1 MTKDIKIYDAPM
13 MSLRHLRSFVAV
25 CEEGSFTRAAQR
37 ENATQS
43 GISQHI
49 SALEAALGTPLFER
63 QPGGVIQTAAGQ
75 LFLRRATEALAALE
89 SGRAEVLGLKG
100 ALAGP
105 VRAGLMPTFTRA
117 ALAPVL
123 QRFGQAHPNVRP
135 EILEGYSGALSDQ
148 VRAGWLDFAL
158 VPAGG
163 AMVGLRQSP
172 LARDREM
179 LVCRPGRIP
188 LPHGA
193 PVRLSAIGPLRVAV
207 PGRANAR
214 RPRLEDYFATQNV
227 DLAEVLEID
236 SMLGTLELVA
246 QSDWVAILPGVI
258 CAGDADGRARHVHPL
273 ADPALTSDFVTIEPA
288 RGALSPAA
296 AAFLAEMKAEIL
308 RLTRFE
314 PGSGA
319 NSGPHSA

>member
-1 MTKDIKIYDAPM
+1 MFYDATMPN
-13 MSLRHLRSFVAV
+13 LRHIRSFVAV

-49 SALEAALGTPLFER
+49 AALEAELGTPLFER
-63 QPGGVIQTAAGQ
+63 QPGGALPTPAGQ
-75 LFLRRATEALAALE
+75 IFLRHATRALASLE
-89 SGRAEVLGLKG
+89 AGRAEVLGLKG

-105 VRAGLMPTFTRA
+105 VRAGLMPSFTRA

-123 QRFGQAHPNVRP
+123 QRFGLAHPNVRP
-135 EILEGYSGALSDQ
+135 EIVEGYSGALTDQ
-148 VRAGWLDFAL
+148 VRAGGLDFAL

-163 AMVGLRQSP
+163 AMAGLRQTP

-179 LVCRPGRIP
+179 LVCRPGRIA

-193 PVRLSAIGPLRVAV
+193 PVRLAAIGPLRVAL

-214 RPRLEDYFATQNV
+214 RPRLEAYFAAQNV
-227 DLAEVLEID
+227 PLAEVLEID

-273 ADPALTSDFVTIEPA
+273 TDPGLSADFVTVEPA
-288 RGALSPAA
+288 RSALSPAA
-296 AAFLAEMKAEIL
+296 AAFLADMKAEIL
-308 RLTRFE
+308 RLIRFD

-319 NSGPHSA
+319 GAGSA

>member
-1 MTKDIKIYDAPM
+1 MP
-13 MSLRHLRSFVAV
+13 SLRHLRSFVAV

-49 SALEAALGTPLFER
+49 AALEAELGTPLFDR
-63 QPGGVIQTAAGQ
+63 QPGGALPTPAGEIY
-75 LFLRRATEALAALE
+75 LRHATRALAALD

-105 VRAGLMPTFTRA
+105 VRAGLMPSFTRA

-123 QRFGQAHPNVRP
+123 QRFGLNHPNVRP
-135 EILEGYSGALSDQ
+135 EIIEGYSGALTDL
-148 VRAGWLDFAL
+148 VRMGGLDFAL

-163 AMVGLRQSP
+163 AMTGLRQTP

-179 LVCRPGRIP
+179 LVCRPGRIA

-193 PVRLSAIGPLRVAV
+193 PLPHGTPVRLAALGPLRVAL

-214 RPRLEDYFATQNV
+214 RPRLEAYFAAQNV
-227 DLAEVLEID
+227 PLAEVLEID

-273 ADPALTSDFVTIEPA
+273 TDPGLSADFVTVEPA

-296 AAFLAEMKAEIL
+296 AAFLAEMRAEIL
-308 RLTRFE
+308 RLIRFD

-319 NSGPHSA
+319 GSGAPA